1 MHRLFVFGISVSIVT
16 ISVFTPPPHT
26 SSFLPLFSKAPIPLS
41 RLQQPSHSAKITSDF
56 CFFFSRMAFLS
67 YCCLSF
73 FYYNT
78 NYYYYYYC
86 KVYLEETFVYY
97 TITILSVTAGRKRNV
112 ENQQLNYLLFQT
124 QHIQTLSFDSS
135 LFFWHSFLQTH
146 THAHAVKDLS
156 HVMYSDLKASWFALC
171 AVESVCSEALCTQ
184 G

>member
-1 MHRLFVFGISVSIVT
+1 MHSLFVFSISVSIVT
-16 ISVFTPPPHT
+16 VSVFTPHLL
-26 SSFLPLFSKAPIPLS
+26 LPSP
-41 RLQQPSHSAKITSDF
+41 RLQSTDSPFPFPAAVSLSQNHF
-56 CFFFSRMAFLS
+56 WLLLFFFQEWLFFLIAVF
-67 YCCLSF
+67 L

-78 NYYYYYYC
+78 NYYYC

-146 THAHAVKDLS
+146 THAHAEKDLS
-156 HVMYSDLKASWFALC
+156 HVLYSDLKASWFALC